1 MYIIRCAQSKA
12 KHVCPDEGDEVVVLC
27 GSAYDVV
34 ITTTSTATV

>member
-12 KHVCPDEGDEVVVLC
+12 NHVRPDGGDEVVLC

-34 ITTTSTATV
+34 LTTTSTATG